1 MPRIDELVN
10 CLGKAKYI
18 SILDLARGY
27 WQVPMAEKDWD
38 KTAFATPYG
47 LYQFTVTG
55 SSSHLSKDD
64 GQIHT
69 RTWDIHSSISRRS
82 HSVQWNISGTFT
94 ASTMSDG
101 DPTSRWA
108 DGQSQKVPVCYDTS
122 VCTWDMWLEVEGL
135 GWSHQRLKQ
144 INHLQYRQHKKKRVN
159 SFLGITGYYTRVI
172 PEFATIAAPL
182 TNMICKNCPN
192 KVKWTKQC
200 EEAFD

>member
-69 RTWDIHSSISRRS
+69 RTWDIHSSMSRRS

-108 DGQSQKVPVCYDTS
+108 DGQSQKVPVCYDTKC
-122 VCTWDMWLEVEGL
+122 VYLGHVVGGGRVGLEPSKVEANQ
-135 GWSHQRLKQ
+135 SFP
-144 INHLQYRQHKKKRVN
+144 IPTTHKKKTCE
-159 SFLGITGYYTRVI
+159 FI
-172 PEFATIAAPL
+172 PWNYWLLYKSHSWVCHHSCT
-182 TNMICKNCPN
+182 TDQYD
-192 KVKWTKQC
+192 KQ
-200 EEAFD
+200 ELSK